1 MPSCML
7 AGVIWSTV
15 KNNQGNIKR
24 SYREVMISSNFF
36 ELLKYLVPYIKCVVL
51 CPAQFCYRSNTS
63 TMLERTL
70 IKTVES
76 NIVRKSM
83 FLHVFLNHN
92 ILFYKIVPK
101 TYARFYGIQI
111 FKLNIFLENNTAQVN
126 FNDQFIPK

>member
-7 AGVIWSTV
+7 AVVIWSTV

-111 FKLNIFLENNTAQVN
+111 FKLNIYLENNTAQVN